1 MKVRSLLFGML
12 SMLLLSGALTSCSD
26 DDDNWNDEGS
36 TVTLPQSRAYFLN
49 EGTMGYNNAGIA
61 FFAPKGDASF
71 IGDIYKK
78 QNGASLGDT
87 GQDMIRHND
96 KIFVSVYGSNYIARL
111 NAAGVEEAR
120 LTLAGAQDS
129 DLTGGVRYLAAE
141 GGYLYASIYGGW
153 VAKIDINT
161 LQVVSKLQLA
171 PGVNLEEVEIENGN
185 LYVASPYKKV
195 DGKYV
200 YLTEVYVID
209 LSTFKLKQTLTVTTN
224 PQYLCETGDKLFL
237 ISTDYSRES
246 YVLQQIDP
254 ANGNAVKEIGYATHM
269 AGEDGVLYLADSRVD
284 YSNWPEVSAKNSF
297 STYNVKS
304 GTMSTFNLSGAPA
317 AIQTDVIYMMA
328 VDDERNELYI
338 GATGH
343 SNENGTIYRFKLDG
357 TFIESFDCGGQ
368 NPRRAVFY

>member
-26 DDDNWNDEGS
+26 DDDSWNDEGS
-36 TVTLPQSRAYFLN
+36 SVVLPQSRAYFLN

-61 FFAPKGDASF
+61 FFAPYGDASF
-71 IGDIYKK
+71 IGDIFKK
-78 QNGASLGDT
+78 QNGSSLGDT
-87 GQDMIRHND
+87 GQDMIRYND

-120 LTLAGAQDS
+120 LSLADAADS

-141 GGYLYASIYGGW
+141 DGYLYASIYGGW
-153 VAKIDINT
+153 VIKVDAKT
-161 LQVVSKLQLA
+161 LQVVAKLQLA
-171 PGVNLEEVEIENGN
+171 QGINLEEVETEDGN
-185 LYVASPYKKV
+185 LYVASSYKKV

-209 LSTFKLKQTLTVTTN
+209 LKSFTLKQTLTVTTN

-254 ANGNAVKEIGYATHM
+254 ANNHTVKEIGYATHM
-269 AGEDGVLYLADSRVD
+269 AGEDGVLYLADSRAD
-284 YSNWPEVSAKNSF
+284 YSNWPEVTANNTF

-304 GTMSTFNLSGAPA
+304 GTMATLNLKGAPA
-317 AIQTDVIYMMA
+317 EIKTAVIYMMA
-328 VDDERNELYI
+328 VDDERHELYI

-357 TFIESFDCGGQ
+357 TFVDSFDCGGQ
-368 NPRRAVFY
+368 NPRKAIFY